1 MITKSILLVEDNPS
15 DIELTRR
22 AYDRSKLPNP
32 LIIVQDGQEALDYLF
47 GQGKHADRQP
57 GDLPALV
64 LLDIKLPNKDGID
77 VLKSIRQNPK
87 TKRLLVVM
95 LTSSIEERDI
105 SESYDSGANSYI
117 RKPVDFIEFS
127 EVLNAIG
134 LYWLVMNEIPP
145 AFKPSIE
152 EL

>member
-1 MITKSILLVEDNPS
+1 MLFE
-15 DIELTRR
+15 E
-22 AYDRSKLPNP
+22 
-32 LIIVQDGQEALDYLF
+32 QELDYLF
-47 GQGKHADRQP
+47 CKSKKADRQQAE
-57 GDLPALV
+57 LPALV
-64 LLDIKLPNKDGID
+64 LMDIKLPNKDGID

-152 EL
+152 ELWSLNYTY

>member
-32 LIIVQDGQEALDYLF
+32 LIIVKDGQEALDYLF
-47 GQGKHADRQP
+47 GQGQHADRQP
-57 GDLPALV
+57 ADLPALV

>member
-117 RKPVDFIEFS
+117 RKPVDFIKFS